1 MSRQLMASKTE
12 PQVDERAF
20 LSSDDECVQM
30 LAALVERRDSRDLD
44 KIARLIGRLAVPLE

>member
-1 MSRQLMASKTE
+1 MSRQLIASKTE

-44 KIARLIGRLAVPLE
+44 EIARLIGRLAVPLE